1 LVKPFE
7 LQELMMRIQAL
18 VKRST
23 VSDIVRRRDI
33 EIDMERN
40 VITKGGTVV
49 DITLKE
55 WQVL

>member
-18 VKRST
+18 VKRSEI
-23 VSDIVRRRDI
+23 SDIIRWREI

-40 VITKGGTVV
+40 VITK
-49 DITLKE
+49 
-55 WQVL
+55 